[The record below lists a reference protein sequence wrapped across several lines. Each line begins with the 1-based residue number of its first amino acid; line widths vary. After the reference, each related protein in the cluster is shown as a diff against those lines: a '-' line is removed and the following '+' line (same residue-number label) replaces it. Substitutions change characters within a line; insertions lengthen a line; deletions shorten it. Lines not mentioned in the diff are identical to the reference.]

1 MIRSRRLQAPIITIL
16 SPCLTASKK
25 AVSLLSLLGNM
36 EEVSLVTEDSP
47 CSDKALNNTFKSSI
61 PGLSRSWDSIGAR
74 CPISGSVIHFCSSSN
89 LGAQKEHD
97 DQNPQT
103 TPFALLAITDDDE
116 SIREEEYKG
125 DAEVQSAIKHFRNL
139 LASRINNG
147 ASLNSTLLNLKC
159 LINGKLTTNDLLK
172 DISRD
177 GLPLLS
183 IPDRCSNG
191 DSSIPRRESK
201 GRMDSTSSPF
211 FKEIVVPH
219 FDHAAYID
227 GSTLVSKLSLATTN
241 RPAVGVF
248 EWPNST
254 TCIRPLPTAA
264 EDQRLP
270 SPSLI
275 FHCDSPEDAIK
286 IREYGFREARIGYG
300 GLGPGHGQVML
311 LHEDLI
317 GLDIRYCPRTTIS
330 STFSEAQESLLAGS
344 LDELQ
349 STNILLS
356 GGENAKSDERI
367 GNGDCWVEVRANLK
381 RPSNYWHRFLKGANS
396 SREQRVARI
405 PDLPYE

>member
-16 SPCLTASKK
+16 SPCLNASKK

-36 EEVSLVTEDSP
+36 EEVSLVNEDPSS
-47 CSDKALNNTFKSSI
+47 SDKALNNTFKSSI
-61 PGLSRSWDSIGAR
+61 PGLSRSWDSVGAR
-74 CPISGSVIHFCSSSN
+74 CPISGSVIHFCSSSD
-89 LGAQKEHD
+89 LGALKENND
-97 DQNPQT
+97 RNPQT
-103 TPFALLAITDDDE
+103 TPFALLAITEYDK
-116 SIREEEYKG
+116 SSRSEEYKG
-125 DAEVQSAIKHFRNL
+125 DVEVKAAIRHFRSL
-139 LASRINNG
+139 LASRINDG
-147 ASLNSTLLNLKC
+147 ATLNSTLLNLKC
-159 LINGKLTTNDLLK
+159 LINGNLTTNDLLK

-183 IPDRCSNG
+183 IPDSFSNG
-191 DSSIPRRESK
+191 DNCIPGRKSE
-201 GRMDSTSSPF
+201 GRMDPTSSPF
-211 FKEIVVPH
+211 LKEIVVPH
-219 FDHAAYID
+219 FDHASYID
-227 GSTLVSKLSLATTN
+227 GSTLISKLSLATTN

-275 FHCDSPEDAIK
+275 FHCESPEDAIT

-317 GLDIRYCPRTTIS
+317 GLDIRYCPRTSIS

-349 STNILLS
+349 STNILVS
-356 GGENAKSDERI
+356 GSEKTKSDERI

-381 RPSNYWHRFLKGANS
+381 RPSSYWYRSKKS
-396 SREQRVARI
+396 PSKQKIARI